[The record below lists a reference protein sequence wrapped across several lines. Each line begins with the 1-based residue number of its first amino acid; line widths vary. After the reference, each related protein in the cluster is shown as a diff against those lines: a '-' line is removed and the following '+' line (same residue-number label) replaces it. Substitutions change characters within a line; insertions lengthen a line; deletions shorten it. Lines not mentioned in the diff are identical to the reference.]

1 MEKITAEINANKRI
15 IFKSIFLF
23 IISVVIMIIPF
34 IAAFNGIGK
43 ILFILGGII
52 LIIYGIYEIKYAIG
66 VREYGIEID
75 LENKKVIYFEEFV
88 GQRELDV
95 EKIKEYKLYRK
106 GKKIFM
112 IEVYFDEE
120 QKEKETINLTSFGN
134 DDVFSILR
142 YMKQMNPYMREVE
155 KTTNK

>member
-34 IAAFNGIGK
+34 IADFNIIGK
-43 ILFILGGII
+43 ILFTLGGII

-66 VREYGIEID
+66 AREYGIEID

-95 EKIKEYKLYRK
+95 EKIKEYKLYKK

-120 QKEKETINLTSFGN
+120 QKEKETINLTSFSG
-134 DDVFSILR
+134 DDASSILR
-142 YMKQMNPYMREVE
+142 YMKQMNPYMKKIE
-155 KTTNK
+155 KIK